1 MKIGKLYSYVAAFNR
16 RELFTDKDEFIYLIE
31 DNEWLLLL
39 DYDNVLVNH
48 RMQTRRCKVLTS
60 KGIVGWIYVSRL
72 DRLKEV
78 TDRE

>member
-16 RELFTDKDEFIYLIE
+16 NNLFTDKDEFISSIE

-39 DYDNVLVNH
+39 DYENVLVNH
-48 RMQTRRCKVLTS
+48 RMKSKRCKVLTS

>member
-16 RELFTDKDEFIYLIE
+16 NNLFTDKDEFISSIKE
-31 DNEWLLLL
+31 DEWLLLL
-39 DYDNVLVNH
+39 DYENVLVNH
-48 RMQTRRCKVLTS
+48 RMQSKRCKVLTS

-78 TDRE
+78 KAV

>member
-1 MKIGKLYSYVAAFNR
+1 MKIGKLYSYIAVFNAR
-16 RELFTDKDEFIYLIE
+16 NLFTDKDEFISSIE

-39 DYDNVLVNH
+39 DYENVLVNH
-48 RMQTRRCKVLTS
+48 RMKSKRCKVLTS

-78 TDRE
+78 KAV

>member
-16 RELFTDKDEFIYLIE
+16 NNLFTDKDEFISSIE

-39 DYDNVLVNH
+39 DYENVLVNH
-48 RMQTRRCKVLTS
+48 RMKSKRCKVLTS
-60 KGIVGWIYVSRL
+60 KGIVGWIYVSPL
-72 DRLKEV
+72 DQIKEM